1 MARPISYTG
10 QVRKIAR
17 AYRNRDHGE
26 VLWELVGL
34 LIRDLEED
42 PSKIRSSG
50 VSDIITLTRLIK
62 DLEEARAKTQ
72 ERQDDDAFAERLKEL
87 TKKAS

>member
-1 MARPISYTG
+1 MARPISYKG

-42 PSKIRSSG
+42 PSKIPGFGNSIHDSG
-50 VSDIITLTRLIK
+50 SKGCFSRKNLAFYSMLV
-62 DLEEARAKTQ
+62 AK
-72 ERQDDDAFAERLKEL
+72 
-87 TKKAS
+87 

>member
-1 MARPISYTG
+1 
-10 QVRKIAR
+10 
-17 AYRNRDHGE
+17 

-62 DLEEARAKTQ
+62 DLEEYRDKNREAQ
-72 ERQDDDAFAERLKEL
+72 EDEDFAQRLKDL

>member
-1 MARPISYTG
+1 MARPISYKG

-50 VSDIITLTRLIK
+50 VSGVTSGTTIPSMPPVSFMRSLI
-62 DLEEARAKTQ
+62 
-72 ERQDDDAFAERLKEL
+72 
-87 TKKAS
+87 

>member
-1 MARPISYTG
+1 MARPISYKG

-62 DLEEARAKTQ
+62 DLEEYRDKNREIQ
-72 ERQDDDAFAERLKEL
+72 EDEDFAQRLKEL